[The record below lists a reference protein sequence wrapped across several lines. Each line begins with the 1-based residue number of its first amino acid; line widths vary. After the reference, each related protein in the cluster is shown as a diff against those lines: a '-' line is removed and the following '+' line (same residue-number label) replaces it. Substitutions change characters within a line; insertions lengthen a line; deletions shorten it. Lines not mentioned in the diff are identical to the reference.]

1 MKTLATLVEGADERR
16 PTEQKLSRQLAASKG
31 SWESYDKAHFAHLA
45 MLEAEQ
51 EAAQQDAYD
60 AQYETAHQ
68 VLEEAEDL
76 LEARRGA
83 LAAAL
88 QPPAPEVNV
97 QYGIEKQKQAST
109 YSTIENRVASV
120 ETCLKP
126 ADEGVPAHK
135 NCKQELEELEPWE
148 P

>member
-1 MKTLATLVEGADERR
+1 
-16 PTEQKLSRQLAASKG
+16 
-31 SWESYDKAHFAHLA
+31 

-60 AQYETAHQ
+60 AQYETVQ
-68 VLEEAEDL
+68 RVLDEAEDL

-135 NCKQELEELEPWE
+135 DCKQELEELASGSEGSSSSSSTSGS
-148 P
+148 